1 MPKKLETIAP
11 PPRDRAAVP
20 ATSTRREA
28 ERVAVSVRITEGHA
42 AYLRMLAAKTGQK
55 QYELVERAVDL
66 LRKEAGEI

>member
-1 MPKKLETIAP
+1 M
-11 PPRDRAAVP
+11 P